1 MQNLVK
7 LRTHTGLKQAEI
19 AEQIGISRQSYCHYE
34 TGKREPDFLT
44 LCKLADY
51 FNTTVDYLLGR
62 TELNQPAKIGWTDE
76 EKAAG
81 VAMEETLSAD
91 ETEWIDL
98 YRALKGEKGTQT
110 VNAIKTMMKNLL
122 EKK

>member
-1 MQNLVK
+1 MDIQETK
-7 LRTHTGLKQAEI
+7 AYLKTNKITYEQLAERSKI
-19 AEQIGISRQSYCHYE
+19 
-34 TGKREPDFLT
+34 PLNT
-44 LCKLADY
+44 LKNI
-51 FNTTVDYLLGR
+51 FSGR
-62 TELNQPAKIGWTDE
+62 TRNPRIDTMQAIEEALDLNQPAKIGWTDE

-81 VAMEETLSAD
+81 VTMEETLSAD